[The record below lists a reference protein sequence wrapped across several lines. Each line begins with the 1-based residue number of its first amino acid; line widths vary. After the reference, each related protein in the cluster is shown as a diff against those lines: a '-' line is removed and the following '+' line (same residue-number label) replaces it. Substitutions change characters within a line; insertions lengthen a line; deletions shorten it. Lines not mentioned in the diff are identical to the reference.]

1 MTMTTATL
9 AARAHNGVV
18 PNDDPAAKPVRR
30 RFTAAYKLA
39 VLEEYEQLTDP
50 GAKGALLRREG
61 LYSSHIVEW
70 RRARDL
76 GSIEGRTAKLRGAKP
91 SAQRKEIERLRR
103 RNERLED
110 QLAKHKQALEIQGKA
125 SELLAR
131 LLADSDPETT
141 QQPEEGPR
149 R

>member
-9 AARAHNGVV
+9 TTRAHDGAVPDEDSAAR
-18 PNDDPAAKPVRR
+18 PTRR
-30 RFTAAYKLA
+30 RFTATYKLA
-39 VLEEYEQLTDP
+39 ILDEYDHLTDS
-50 GAKGALLRREG
+50 GSKGALLRREG

-70 RRARDL
+70 RRARDVGALAEL
-76 GSIEGRTAKLRGAKP
+76 GPKVRRSKRPAESR
-91 SAQRKEIERLRR
+91 EIARLRR

-110 QLAKHKQALEIQGKA
+110 QLRKHKQALEIQGKA

-131 LLADSDPETT
+131 LLAESDPEAT
-141 QQPEEGPR
+141 QRPEEDPR